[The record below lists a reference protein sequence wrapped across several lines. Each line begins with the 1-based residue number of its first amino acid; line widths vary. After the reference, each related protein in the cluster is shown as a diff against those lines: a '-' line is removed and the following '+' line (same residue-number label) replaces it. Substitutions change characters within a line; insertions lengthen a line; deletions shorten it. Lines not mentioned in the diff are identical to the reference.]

1 MTTLYVTIVSSE
13 SQCRNFESIISF
25 GTRLPTPGNLLG
37 LSNRNDDLP
46 ETVFP
51 PYGET
56 FFHHPT
62 GGSLDDRII
71 IDFIESEKKKAL
83 IIVFESM

>member
-1 MTTLYVTIVSSE
+1 
-13 SQCRNFESIISF
+13 NFCNSI
-25 GTRLPTPGNLLG
+25 TDTGNLLG
-37 LSNRNDDLP
+37 LSDRNDDLP

-62 GGSLDDRII
+62 GRSLDDRII
-71 IDFIESEKKKAL
+71 IYFIATSVY
-83 IIVFESM
+83 VFS